1 LSVLLGKPAEA
12 FFMPKRKSDDHPT
25 ELPSPPEMVCTL
37 VVDAVIDEFEI
48 EIYCQRSDGVDR
60 VFSTSMDWLRAER
73 PSESTLAYSVETLLF
88 NIIARCLRYVGEPV
102 DVRAG
107 LLSKGHVWAI
117 ITSVCLEMDE
127 IKNENELGRR
137 AEIVTKAAHLGL
149 ALQPSQFGRR
159 TWIACCP
166 GTNHTL
172 ELKTK
177 QNLFYCGCCRVG
189 GGIDELA
196 KFVARKRS
204 TAADFT
210 GRRTLH

>member
-1 LSVLLGKPAEA
+1 MS
-12 FFMPKRKSDDHPT
+12 KRKSGGHAAGST
-25 ELPSPPEMVCTL
+25 SPPETVCVL
-37 VVDAVIDEFEI
+37 VIDAIIDEI
-48 EIYCQRSDGVDR
+48 EVEICCQRIGGVAR
-60 VFSTSMDWLRAER
+60 VFATSMDWLRAER

-88 NIIARCLRYVGEPV
+88 NIIVRCLRYVGEPV

-127 IKNENELGRR
+127 IKNENELGRW
-137 AEIVTKAAHLGL
+137 AEIVTTAAHLGL
-149 ALQPSQFGRR
+149 ALQPSQFGRG

-172 ELKTK
+172 ELKPK

-204 TAADFT
+204 TAADFA

>member
-1 LSVLLGKPAEA
+1 
-12 FFMPKRKSDDHPT
+12 MPKRKSDDHPT

-60 VFSTSMDWLRAER
+60 VFSISIDWLCAER
-73 PSESTLAYSVETLLF
+73 PSEDTLAYSVEILLF
-88 NIIARCLRYVGEPV
+88 NIITRCLRYVGEPV

-107 LLSKGHVWAI
+107 LFSKRHVWAI
-117 ITSVCLEMDE
+117 ITGVCLEMDE
-127 IKNENELGRR
+127 IKSENELGRR
-137 AEIVTKAAHLGL
+137 AEVVATAAHLGL
-149 ALQPSQFGRR
+149 ALQPSHFSRG

-172 ELKTK
+172 ELKPK
-177 QNLFYCGCCRVG
+177 QNLFYCGCCRAG

-196 KFVARKRS
+196 EFVARKRRI
-204 TAADFT
+204 AAGFT